1 MKIKARRC
9 PWRELWNTLHERFTA
24 APQTATPSTSTC
36 NQTLFRAGMPDP
48 HAVARELLRT
58 SFRHGESKTLRF
70 FKELWWRW
78 NGQCYHSL
86 LPKEALALVNNKLRE
101 VFDAQA
107 PDVRVNVNLV
117 ANVLQAL
124 SGECLVGECDPPVWL
139 GKTPRP
145 SDGDLLPMKN
155 GLLDLKE
162 LVEGHPE
169 KALLPQT
176 PDWFTLTSWHYA
188 FNPTATCP
196 QWERCLETIL
206 PGEKERAFLQEFVG
220 YLLTHDTSL
229 HIFLIFAG
237 DGANGKS
244 TFTEVLTQ
252 MLGPDN
258 VTHVGLERFND
269 RFALARTIGKLANIV
284 SEIGAVRGM
293 VEGVL
298 KAIVGGDR
306 ITVEFKNQTPFDA
319 KPTVRLL
326 FATNVLPELDDRSD
340 GVWRRVQ
347 ILPFNVTIP
356 KEKQDPHLARRICE
370 NELPGVFNWAV
381 TGLRRLR
388 QQGRFTVSEAAQ
400 QAVREHR
407 LACNPERQFLDECCT
422 LSPDHSERCDL
433 VYARY
438 RTWLQGRRATPVT
451 QTVFGREVHR
461 VFPAVRRRQTRLK
474 DGGREYR
481 YVGLRLRLEAL

>member
-1 MKIKARRC
+1 MRIKVAASPASR
-9 PWRELWNTLHERFTA
+9 LWNTIHARFTA
-24 APQTATPSTSTC
+24 ASLTFAPFPPTGNS
-36 NQTLFRAGMPDP
+36 NLFIGGAPDP
-48 HAVARELLRT
+48 HAVGRELLKMFFT
-58 SFRHGESKTLRF
+58 FCGALMLRF
-70 FKELWWRW
+70 FKEQWWLW
-78 NGQCYHSL
+78 NGKSYSRIL
-86 LPKEALALVNNKLRE
+86 SKEALALVNKKLRE
-101 VFDAQA
+101 LFDAQA
-107 PDVRVNVNLV
+107 PAVRVSLNMV

-124 SGECLVGECDPPVWL
+124 SGECLVAECDLPVWL
-139 GKTPRP
+139 GKSARP
-145 SDGDLLPMKN
+145 SSGDLLPMKN
-155 GLLDLKE
+155 GLLDLKG
-162 LVEGHPE
+162 LIDAGPG

-176 PDWFTLTSWHYA
+176 PDWFTLTSWAYA
-188 FNPTATCP
+188 FDVAATCP
-196 QWERCLETIL
+196 QWERCLEKIL
-206 PGEKERAFLQEFVG
+206 PGEKERSLLQEFAG

-229 HIFLIFAG
+229 HTFLIMTG

-244 TFTEVLTQ
+244 VVTEVLTQ

-340 GVWRRVQ
+340 GLWRRVQ
-347 ILPFNVTIP
+347 ILPFTVTIP
-356 KEKQDPHLARRICE
+356 KEHQDPHLAQRICD

-381 TGLRRLR
+381 EGLRRLR
-388 QQGRFTVSEAAQ
+388 RQGRFTVSEAVQ
-400 QAVREHR
+400 LAVREHR

-422 LSPDHSERCDL
+422 VAPEHAEPCDF

-438 RTWLQGRRATPVT
+438 KAWLAGRRATPVT
-451 QTVFGREVHR
+451 KPVFGREVFR
-461 VFPAVRRRQTRLK
+461 VFPQVRRSQKRLSK
-474 DGGREYR
+474 SVKEREYQ
-481 YVGLRLRLEAL
+481 YV